1 MNLYL
6 DSSALVKLYI
16 YEVGSDKIREIV
28 LAEENTIFI
37 SAITGAEAV
46 AAFARRKRMKDITD
60 EDYSE
65 LLSDFLLDFENLF
78 VKSKVTDLVVSLAM
92 ELANRRALRG
102 YDAVQLAS
110 ALVLNSEIVNGI
122 VFVSADIEL
131 NDTAKAE
138 NLVVDEISKN

>member
-16 YEVGSDKIREIV
+16 DEVGSDKIREIV
-28 LAEENTIFI
+28 LAEKNTIFI

-65 LLSDFLLDFENLF
+65 LLSDFLLDFKNLF

>member
-16 YEVGSDKIREIV
+16 DEVGSDRVREIV

-37 SAITGAEAV
+37 SGITGAEVV
-46 AAFARRKRMKDITD
+46 AAFARRKRMKDIAD
-60 EDYSE
+60 EDYSK

-78 VKSKVTDLVVSLAM
+78 VKSKVTDPVVSLAM

-122 VFVSADIEL
+122 VFISADLEL

-138 NLVVDEISKN
+138 NLVVEEIGKE

>member
-1 MNLYL
+1 VNLYL

-16 YEVGSDKIREIV
+16 DEVGSDRVREIV

-37 SAITGAEAV
+37 SGITGAEVV
-46 AAFARRKRMKDITD
+46 AAFARRKRMKDIAD
-60 EDYSE
+60 EDYSK

-78 VKSKVTDLVVSLAM
+78 VKSKVTDPVVSLAM

-122 VFVSADIEL
+122 VFISADLEL

-138 NLVVDEISKN
+138 NLVVEEIGKE